1 MKKFLKDKLSIDLDQ
16 KSTQKGIALVGA
28 GAALALGHPEL
39 VTASITADGVQ
50 YGGIVGT
57 VVPVLMGL
65 WEVIRDEFR

>member
-65 WEVIRDEFR
+65 WEVIRDEFK

>member
-39 VTASITADGVQ
+39 VTASITSDGVQ

-65 WEVIRDEFR
+65 WEVIRDEFK